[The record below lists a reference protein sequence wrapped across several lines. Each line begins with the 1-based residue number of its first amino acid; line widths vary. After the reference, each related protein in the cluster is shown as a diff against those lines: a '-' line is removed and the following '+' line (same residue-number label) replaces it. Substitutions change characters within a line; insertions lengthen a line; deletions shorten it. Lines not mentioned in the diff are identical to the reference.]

1 MQVKARMQQGRRMH
15 RNQKGDAM
23 NDTPLQ
29 RTLIFLMRV
38 SLGWVFLWAA
48 MRQLTDPA

>member
-1 MQVKARMQQGRRMH
+1 
-15 RNQKGDAM
+15 M